1 MHDKLSGEFLQNKNR
16 QWLCYGL
23 IAWSSVFANSAT
35 AQEIGP
41 TGLIAGT
48 SFERRVVQDR
58 SKRDIAYYVSRPKSG
73 TAPIMLVIQGS
84 GCTPVLTIRDGRAS
98 SSIYNLEK
106 FARDGKF
113 TVIAVEKPFSGFV
126 VQTGSTENCSDAFNE
141 DFTAESWRDA
151 LQAALNDARKASWVD
166 HTRTLLLGSSEG
178 AVMTSVVAA
187 NDPTI
192 TDVISISG
200 SGTTQLFDFIAQAY
214 GDCFNA
220 SVCLADIEKNVSA
233 IKADPQSH
241 TKFAWGHPYKRWTSF
256 FNIDPGELLLKS
268 KARVYVAIGTAD
280 EVVPAISQELAATK
294 LLLAGRD
301 VTVRR
306 VADGTHSLNRRN
318 AGNRDE
324 LDRELRIALAWFS
337 RGPTH

>member
-1 MHDKLSGEFLQNKNR
+1 
-16 QWLCYGL
+16 
-23 IAWSSVFANSAT
+23 
-35 AQEIGP
+35 
-41 TGLIAGT
+41 
-48 SFERRVVQDR
+48 
-58 SKRDIAYYVSRPKSG
+58 
-73 TAPIMLVIQGS
+73 
-84 GCTPVLTIRDGRAS
+84 
-98 SSIYNLEK
+98 
-106 FARDGKF
+106 
-113 TVIAVEKPFSGFV
+113 
-126 VQTGSTENCSDAFNE
+126 
-141 DFTAESWRDA
+141 
-151 LQAALNDARKASWVD
+151 
-166 HTRTLLLGSSEG
+166 
-178 AVMTSVVAA
+178 
-187 NDPTI
+187 
-192 TDVISISG
+192 
-200 SGTTQLFDFIAQAY
+200 
-214 GDCFNA
+214 
-220 SVCLADIEKNVSA
+220 LADIEKNVAA